1 MKLLAKA
8 EKNKNIWFVLIISFV
23 FFLLRLPSLF
33 EPYWYGDEGIYQVLG
48 NAIRQG
54 RFLYRDTWDNK
65 PPLLYLLYA
74 LFNSDQFTVRLVS
87 VIFGILAVLAFFA
100 LSKKLFKTK
109 QGGQGLVLITTSLF
123 ALLFGLPLLEGN
135 VANAEN
141 FMLFPIILAA
151 LLIFKL
157 VSTIKES
164 SGKFSIKRYYT
175 ILVVSGLLLGV
186 SFLFKVVAVFDFAA
200 FFIFILFA
208 SLPVKISLKTFKV
221 GKNLE
226 SLLLPLSF
234 FSAGFLIPI
243 IISAVF
249 FLTAGAAK
257 EFLQATFVQ
266 NVGYVG
272 YGNKLFIPQGF
283 LIFKL
288 TLLTLFAIFLFTK
301 RAKFSKTTLFILLWF
316 SFSLFNAYLSQR
328 PYTHYL
334 LVLLPSF
341 SLFLGLLFMDK
352 KYQLINVAIFIIS
365 LLFIVKDFNFY
376 GKTIFYYQNFML
388 FIAGRETVSSYQAF
402 FDRKTP
408 IDYQI
413 AEYIKIK
420 TTNKD
425 EIFIWGNN
433 AQVYTLSGKLPPGK
447 YAVAYHITSYKD
459 GIENT
464 QKALAKSKPKLVIVM
479 PGEGNFPFLLY
490 HYDKEV
496 RIDNAI
502 IYERTF

>member
-1 MKLLAKA
+1 MKLIAKA
-8 EKNKNIWFVLIISFV
+8 EKNRSVWFILLASFV

-48 NAIRQG
+48 IAIRQG
-54 RFLYRDTWDNK
+54 RFLYTDAWDNK
-65 PPLLYLLYA
+65 PPFLYLLYA
-74 LFNSDQFTVRLVS
+74 LFNSDQFAVRLVS
-87 VIFGILAVLAFFA
+87 IVFGILAVLAFFA
-100 LSKKLFKTK
+100 LSKKLFQSK
-109 QGGQGLVLITTSLF
+109 QGGQNLAVITTSLF
-123 ALLFGLPLLEGN
+123 TLLFGLPLLEGN
-135 VANAEN
+135 IANAEN

-151 LLIFKL
+151 LFIFNL
-157 VSTIKES
+157 TSTIKKS
-164 SGKFSIKRYYT
+164 YKMLAF
-175 ILVVSGLLLGV
+175 SGLLLGV
-186 SFLFKVVAVFDFAA
+186 SFLFKIVAVFDFAA
-200 FFIFILFA
+200 FFVFILFV
-208 SLPVKISLKTFKV
+208 SLPIKISLKTLMV
-221 GKNLE
+221 RKNLE
-226 SLLLPLSF
+226 SLVPPLIF
-234 FSAGFLIPI
+234 FSAAFFIPI

-288 TLLTLFAIFLFTK
+288 TLLTLFTIFLFNK

-341 SLFLGLLFMDK
+341 SLLLGLIFMDK
-352 KYQLINVAIFIIS
+352 KYQLINLVILIIA

-376 GKTIFYYQNFML
+376 GKTVFYYQNFMF
-388 FIAGRETVSSYQAF
+388 FIRGRETVSSYQAF

-413 AEYIKIK
+413 AEYIKTK
-420 TTNKD
+420 TTSKD
-425 EIFIWGNN
+425 DVFIWGNN
-433 AQVYTLSGKLPPGK
+433 AQVYALSDKLPPGK

-459 GIENT
+459 GMENT
-464 QKALAKSKPKLVIVM
+464 QKALTQKKPKLIIVM
-479 PGEGNFPFLLY
+479 PGEGNFPFPLY
-490 HYDKEV
+490 YYDREV

-502 IYERTF
+502 IYERIF